1 VGDTSNCCLERS
13 RNNVGNPENST
24 WGRGKEWSGRRDLEQ
39 IQNSALYTKAK
50 GLGEKTEFKIGKT
63 GYRERRQSLQTPVFQ
78 QSLESP
84 LGVVPGRVGIGAPV
98 HLTTHL
104 APGYFLPFFSKST
117 ELVTILLLFYALFFW
132 LRGIWDLRFQVRD

>member
-1 VGDTSNCCLERS
+1 MLLTVAWKGVEIMSGIQKIPRGEEVRNGVGDETWS
-13 RNNVGNPENST
+13 RYKILHYTQRRRG
-24 WGRGKEWSGRRDLEQ
+24 WGK
-39 IQNSALYTKAK
+39 
-50 GLGEKTEFKIGKT
+50 KTEFKIGKT

-104 APGYFLPFFSKST
+104 APGYFLSFFSKST